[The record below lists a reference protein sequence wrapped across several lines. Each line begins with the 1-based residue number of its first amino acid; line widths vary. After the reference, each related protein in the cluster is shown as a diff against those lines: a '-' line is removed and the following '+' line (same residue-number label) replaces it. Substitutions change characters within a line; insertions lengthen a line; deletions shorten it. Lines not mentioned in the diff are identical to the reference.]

1 MSDNIAT
8 TTTKKM
14 PADKIYEIMIFN
26 TLNIREQKTIT
37 PERQKTREVK
47 LYKFPNLL
55 PQDNFLATAQE
66 RAIL

>member
-1 MSDNIAT
+1 
-8 TTTKKM
+8 M